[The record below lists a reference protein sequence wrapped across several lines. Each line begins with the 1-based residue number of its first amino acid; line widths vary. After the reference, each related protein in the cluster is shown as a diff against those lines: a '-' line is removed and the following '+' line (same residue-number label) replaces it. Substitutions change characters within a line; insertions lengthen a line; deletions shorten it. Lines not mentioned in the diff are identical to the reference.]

1 MAYYQQGYQQHG
13 YQQGGYQQ
21 APGGYQPYQQP
32 QYQQYQQ
39 PSQQYGSYGGY
50 FQQNVFSVNAWQAFQ
65 FNSQDE
71 LWHVYHAEMSKNPAN
86 MQRQAIQAE
95 DLCNIMNNCQTIRNY
110 FRINWSR
117 ELCSI
122 MIAMLDRS
130 GDGFMQ
136 YNEFM
141 ELQQCLIAWFRVF
154 QQYDSDRS
162 GFIEANELV
171 NVVTNLYGYRITP
184 QATETILKRYS
195 RVLPRG
201 GTTACLCAFD
211 DFVSVSVRLRA
222 YTDAFRKRDAMMHG
236 QETGNCTFQYD
247 DFLRCVMC
255 L

>member
-1 MAYYQQGYQQHG
+1 MAYYQQGYQQPGG
-13 YQQGGYQQ
+13 YQQG
-21 APGGYQPYQQP
+21 YQPP
-32 QYQQYQQ
+32 QMYQQYQQ
-39 PSQQYGSYGGY
+39 PSQQYGNYGGY

-65 FNSQDE
+65 FGSQDD
-71 LWHVYHAEMSKNPAN
+71 LWHVFNAEMSKNPAD
-86 MQRQAIQAE
+86 MHRQAIQAE
-95 DLCNIMNNCQTIRNY
+95 DLMNIMNNCQTIRNY
-110 FRINWSR
+110 FRIHWSR

-122 MIAMLDRS
+122 MLAMLDRS

-136 YNEFM
+136 WNEFM
-141 ELQQCLIAWFRVF
+141 ELQQCLVAWFRVF

-171 NVVTNLYGYRITP
+171 NVITNLYGYRLTP

-201 GTTACLCAFD
+201 GGEACLCAFD

-222 YTDAFRKRDAMMHG
+222 YTDAFRKRDAMLHG